1 MLVNIQP
8 DHIQQGELELGD
20 QDASLDDLIDTTRLM
35 SALDTINQRY
45 G

>member
-8 DHIQQGELELGD
+8 NHIQQDELE
-20 QDASLDDLIDTTRLM
+20 LDDLIDTTRLM